1 MYHIDILKADI
12 DNEEFLDKLYKNVL
26 GRYIDE
32 SGKKYYLEQLNKGV
46 SRKKIYIDIASSTE
60 AIQKGYKIPEHLKNE
75 RVKPL
80 KVKKHQRNIRKF
92 VSKIQ
97 KSSKLILPNEYNKKL
112 KSILALLPIKEVES
126 STSTM
131 ESQGDS
137 NIIVEQNIN
146 TNQNLEVNY
155 ISSNLQKSKQD
166 NQLWFDLTTSFEWQD
181 GVVGI
186 VRAELQIAKEIKQL
200 EPSVRF
206 FMYFK
211 NGFVEIESYELNW
224 LFEAD
229 SVADEYLKFFKR
241 KNFANLDGE
250 KGQIRLSVPKDKVFY
265 SPFKDGDMVF
275 SMGWMDSN
283 KEQYFTILKTH
294 YPKVF
299 LSYLVYDTILVNPL
313 TRHFYHSS
321 ASEKFSNYIK
331 WISENCD
338 YIFFGGET
346 AKKDLEG
353 IQKLNNWSAKDGSA
367 LKFGSDVHSLL
378 TEKQCQEALKELG
391 INRDFILTVGSIEP
405 RKNHDTLYR
414 AYLRALEMVDDPSE
428 LPMLIICGSSVFQ
441 TNDLL
446 DNIARNPKLKGHVV
460 KISAN
465 DIQLGAL
472 YQKCQFTLLP
482 SVYEGWSLTLPES
495 LGYGKLC
502 LCSDTP
508 PLREIG
514 QSMID
519 YIPSYDIEKWAEKI
533 IYYAT
538 NKNALELKEKQIQE
552 NWKNITWN
560 DTAKQLLVKVNGDIK
575 EKIIKDRGEL
585 IMKINSPKYIQGE
598 QNNPVIWMDMTTS
611 FLNWGGGIT
620 GIIRAELSYARYLYQ
635 LDNNTRFFALH
646 FDEPSQKSY
655 FFEITHDCLEWL
667 FNDLDLSTA
676 YRNFRVFWDDLELNK
691 GIFRNPLINN
701 SDIENNTKLIKHFDN
716 SIIASVGV
724 DIMFGDG
731 IRSILEKIAK
741 MRESGDFKN
750 SIFVQMI
757 YDFTPTLYAHLHV
770 ETACWNFEH
779 FLKATFN
786 HADFIVYGGE
796 TALLDGLDYEK
807 ENKIP
812 HKPSEFIKFG
822 SDIDLTFHISKEEEE
837 VTLGNLGIEKNQYI
851 LTVGTI
857 EPRKNHEMLYKAYQ
871 MKFLEGKLDEMPM
884 LVIAGKP
891 GWKVNDFIDTIKN
904 DTRFK
909 DKILLITPTDKELD
923 VLYNNCAFTVL
934 PTFYEGWSL
943 TLPESLSKSKFCLSS
958 NAAPLKEIGKDMITY
973 ANPLNTKEWAEKIS
987 FYYHNSSKVKEFET
1001 KIKNEW
1007 HPTTWEE
1014 SAKYLRE
1021 MLIRFYKNKGEK

>member
-1 MYHIDILKADI
+1 MYQIDILKADI

-97 KSSKLILPNEYNKKL
+97 KSSELILPNEYNKKL

-229 SVADEYLKFFKR
+229 SVADGYLKFFKR

-299 LSYLVYDTILVNPL
+299 LSYLVYDTILVNPV
-313 TRHFYHSS
+313 TKHFYHPS
-321 ASEKFSNYIK
+321 ASETFNQYIE
-331 WISENCD
+331 WISKTCD
-338 YIFFGGET
+338 FIFFGGET
-346 AKKDLEG
+346 AKKDLNL
-353 IQKLNNWSAKDGSA
+353 IQVSNSWPSVQGAA
-367 LKFGSDVHSLL
+367 VKFGSDVHSILS
-378 TEKQCQEALKELG
+378 EQQCQQALKELG
-391 INRDFILTVGSIEP
+391 ISRDFILTVGSIEP

-414 AYLRALEMVDDPSE
+414 AYLRALELVENPLE
-428 LPMLIICGSSVFQ
+428 LPMLIICGSSAFQ

-446 DNIARNPKLKGHVV
+446 DNIARNPKLKGHVLKV
-460 KISAN
+460 SAT

-472 YQKCQFTLLP
+472 YQKCLFTLLP
-482 SVYEGWSLTLPES
+482 SIYEGWSLTLPES
-495 LGYGKLC
+495 LGYGKFC
-502 LCSDTP
+502 LCNDTP

-514 QSMID
+514 RTMVD
-519 YIPSYDIEKWAEKI
+519 YVSSYDTEEWAKKI
-533 IYYAT
+533 IFYT
-538 NKNALELKEKQIQE
+538 RNKNALQNKEKQIQKDWE
-552 NWKNITWN
+552 NITWH
-560 DTAKQLLVKVNGDIK
+560 DTAKQINAIINQDISQSIIKSRK
-575 EKIIKDRGEL
+575 EKASEL
-585 IMKINSPKYIQGE
+585 TATFNGKNAD
-598 QNNPVIWMDMTTS
+598 PVIWLDMTTS
-611 FLNWGGGIT
+611 FLNWGGGIS
-620 GIIRAELSYARYLYQ
+620 GIIRAELSYARYLYKM
-635 LDNNTRFFALH
+635 DNRTRFFALH
-646 FDEPSQKSY
+646 YEDSNQQSY
-655 FFEITHDCLEWL
+655 FFEITYDCLEWL

-676 YRNFRVFWDDLELNK
+676 YRNFRVFWDDMELKK
-691 GIFRNPLINN
+691 GIFRDPLINN
-701 SDIENNTKLIKHFDN
+701 KDFDNNPKLIKEFNDA
-716 SIIASVGV
+716 IVASVGV

-731 IRSILEKIAK
+731 VRSILEKVSVMKKTGAF
-741 MRESGDFKN
+741 EN

-770 ETACWNFEH
+770 DTACWNFEH
-779 FLKATFN
+779 FLKSTYKN
-786 HADFIVYGGE
+786 ADYIVYGGE

-807 ENKIP
+807 EQNIQ
-812 HKPSEFIKFG
+812 HVSSDFIKFG
-822 SDIDLTFHISKEEEE
+822 SDIEISSAYTESE
-837 VTLGNLGIEKNQYI
+837 VETVLDKFNLKAESYI

-871 MKFLEGKLDEMPM
+871 MKFLEGKLDEMPK

-891 GWKVNDFIDTIKN
+891 GWKINDFLDTIKN
-904 DTRFK
+904 DTRFT
-909 DKILLITPTDKELD
+909 DKIILTTPTDNELD
-923 VLYNNCAFTVL
+923 ILYKNCAFTVL

-943 TLPESLSKSKFCLSS
+943 TLPESLSKGKFCLCS
-958 NAAPLKEIGKDMITY
+958 NAAPLKEIGQDMIAY
-973 ANPLNTKEWAEKIS
+973 ANPLNTKEWADKIT
-987 FYYHNSSKVKEFET
+987 YYFKN
-1001 KIKNEW
+1001 KNEVKNFEKKINKNW